1 MSSIFTILSFELKS
15 LLRKKSVIV
24 TTIIMAGFILI
35 ATSIPTLLAIFSD
48 DEPVDTGSAP
58 ISTVENIGFVFESE
72 ELSADELSAYFQS
85 QLNIYTSEEQ
95 LQAAIKDGVLTNG
108 YIINDAQ
115 SLTSIVQN
123 KDMYNYT
130 DQMLIS
136 AMQNIN
142 RNKALTS
149 MGIDPV
155 QVDAVSYKP
164 IDLDEIVLGKD
175 ASNTF
180 LLSYILMFAVYMLV
194 IMYGSFVSTSVAREK
209 DNRTMEILITS
220 TSPKALIIGKV
231 FANAI
236 GGLIQFSI
244 IIGVGVIGYLLNQAN
259 YPQEIIQ
266 MLFAGLSW
274 DSTIVFLLFTAVGYT
289 LYLFIYASLGSLV
302 SKVEDVGSATTP
314 ITMLFMVAYFMAAIA
329 INMPQGIIVNIGSF
343 IPFTAILV
351 MPIRYFLTSVPVIEL
366 MISITLMALTS
377 VFLAY
382 VSIKIY
388 RLGSLNYGN
397 KISFTK
403 ALKMIFAKE
412 NIDLTD

>member
-48 DEPVDTGSAP
+48 DEPVDTGNAP

-108 YIINDAQ
+108 YIIKDAQ

-155 QVDAVSYKP
+155 QVDAVSYMP

-274 DSTIVFLLFTAVGYT
+274 DATIVFLLFTAVGYT